1 MHLWHSKQVLKTGK
15 DYQVPTWV
23 KNRPKA
29 IATADW
35 DQMVKEFKY
44 NKLVVLDKVP
54 KISRKAN
61 NNNTTERKNKQ

>member
-29 IATADW
+29 VAKADW

-54 KISRKAN
+54 KSSRKAN
-61 NNNTTERKNKQ
+61 NNITERKNKQ

>member
-1 MHLWHSKQVLKTGK
+1 MHLWQSKKVLKTCSTH
-15 DYQVPTWV
+15 QVPTWV

-29 IATADW
+29 VATADW

-54 KISRKAN
+54 KVSRKA